1 MPSVRLEDEEEWHDE
16 RGKDAVEVHLLRWR
30 CTSCGASSVRK
41 IDNAAKLLEAFLGWL
56 LTRRRQADM
65 PGGGRTFRRR
75 ASRFWA
81 ILPRSLKVEKPRGG
95 HLRRRD
101 APRQGAVVLIASD
114 DRNAL
119 GWHLARTESSRA
131 WSALVLHIAAPEVT
145 VSDGGVGLAKALRG
159 AWPGTRHQRC
169 AFHAL
174 LQARRYTTSR
184 PRTQVCVEPYGL
196 ARALLGITALREA
209 DGWAQALLAWSRR
222 WDALLSETSVGEDR
236 RPRLVHERLVKARRS
251 LVRLAGAGTLFTYL
265 DPGLVRDG
273 TLPAS
278 SNSIEGGVNARLRAM
293 LRDHRRLSIERRP
306 KAVFWWCYTHS
317 PDPLPAAEILR
328 VMPTDFGSCPPA
340 APSPRST
347 GGWTR
352 GGGSRAPSR
361 GGATPSCGRS
371 FTTRSPT
378 GWTGAARTHCLSYTP
393 CSSLVA
399 VVGPSA

>member
-1 MPSVRLEDEEEWHDE
+1 MARHAPSALRLPRPLAGEALYDVEAQ
-16 RGKDAVEVHLLRWR
+16 DAGV
-30 CTSCGASSVRK
+30 
-41 IDNAAKLLEAFLGWL
+41 
-56 LTRRRQADM
+56 
-65 PGGGRTFRRR
+65 RR
-75 ASRFWA
+75 A
-81 ILPRSLKVEKPRGG
+81 
-95 HLRRRD
+95 LR
-101 APRQGAVVLIASD
+101 ARQ
-114 DRNAL
+114 
-119 GWHLARTESSRA
+119 
-131 WSALVLHIAAPEVT
+131 
-145 VSDGGVGLAKALRG
+145 
-159 AWPGTRHQRC
+159 
-169 AFHAL
+169 
-174 LQARRYTTSR
+174 
-184 PRTQVCVEPYGL
+184 
-196 ARALLGITALREA
+196 ALLGITALREA

-222 WDALLSETSVGEDR
+222 WDALLSETSVGEDC
-236 RPRLVHERLVKARRS
+236 RPRLVQARSSLSRLVSAR
-251 LVRLAGAGTLFTYL
+251 TLFTYL

-273 TLPAS
+273 ALPAT

-328 VMPTDFGSCPPA
+328 VMPTDFGPCPPT

-371 FTTRSPT
+371 STARSPT
-378 GWTGAARTHCLSYTP
+378 EWTGTDRTHFLSYMP

>member
-1 MPSVRLEDEEEWHDE
+1 M
-16 RGKDAVEVHLLRWR
+16 LR
-30 CTSCGASSVRK
+30 
-41 IDNAAKLLEAFLGWL
+41 
-56 LTRRRQADM
+56 
-65 PGGGRTFRRR
+65 
-75 ASRFWA
+75 
-81 ILPRSLKVEKPRGG
+81 
-95 HLRRRD
+95 
-101 APRQGAVVLIASD
+101 
-114 DRNAL
+114 
-119 GWHLARTESSRA
+119 
-131 WSALVLHIAAPEVT
+131 IAAPEVT
-145 VSDGGVGLAKALRG
+145 VSDGGDGLAKALG
-159 AWPGTRHQRC
+159 GVARH
-169 AFHAL
+169 APSAL
-174 LQARRYTTSR
+174 RLPRPLAGEALYDVEAQDAGVRRALRAR
-184 PRTQVCVEPYGL
+184 Q
-196 ARALLGITALREA
+196 ALLGITALREA

-222 WDALLSETSVGEDR
+222 WDALLSETSVGEDC

-273 TLPAS
+273 ALPAT

-293 LRDHRRLSIERRP
+293 LRDHRRLSIERWP

-328 VMPTDFGSCPPA
+328 VMHTDFGSCPPT

-378 GWTGAARTHCLSYTP
+378 GWTGTDRTHCLSYMP